1 MHAFGIALLCLF
13 PSDAR
18 TPHFQCALSARQRRR
33 LNRITN
39 IPTPCNRTTHIFF
52 LLVSQNVTQSR
63 LFNFFISSCCPRWQC
78 KRHNFDTFCSQRM
91 MAPVL
96 KLLLAAKLISVSV
109 AFSAI
114 APTATTTYDALKS
127 APLVRASDAK
137 PIALPTLWRSN
148 TPFGIADEFA
158 VCAFLR
164 HFG

>member
-1 MHAFGIALLCLF
+1 
-13 PSDAR
+13 
-18 TPHFQCALSARQRRR
+18 
-33 LNRITN
+33 
-39 IPTPCNRTTHIFF
+39 
-52 LLVSQNVTQSR
+52 
-63 LFNFFISSCCPRWQC
+63 
-78 KRHNFDTFCSQRM
+78 M

-96 KLLLAAKLISVSV
+96 KLLLAGKLISVSV